1 MIIKVNKYAYLHHIE
16 RLMIMGN
23 FGLLNQIDPLERY
36 DWFMICFSDSFEWVM
51 VPNVFGMSQYALKE
65 TDVIMMTRPYICS
78 SNYLIKMSDYKSSEI
93 EINDKKYK
101 WDEIFDA
108 LYYNHINNYE
118 DIFSKIY
125 STAMMTKRW
134 REFSNERKKELIQK
148 ANFYINWLNAK

>member
-1 MIIKVNKYAYLHHIE
+1 MNIENKSWFVLYTRSRCEKKVAGILSKKNYENYCPLNRQYKQWADRKKWIHEPLFPSYVFIKA
-16 RLMIMGN
+16 
-23 FGLLNQIDPLERY
+23 
-36 DWFMICFSDSFEWVM
+36 
-51 VPNVFGMSQYALKE
+51 
-65 TDVIMMTRPYICS
+65 
-78 SNYLIKMSDYKSSEI
+78 SEI